1 MSVDYTTAPAPAYV
15 APAPA
20 PPQDKPD
27 DGNDAAAGDS
37 KAPDKNFTDIVYA
50 LLSKGGKTGS
60 ADSAAQASPLG
71 LFLKQATA
79 PAQAAAGTAIAQT
92 SPLNTVING
101 QGGAAAPATGA
112 SLSLDP
118 ATAKRLADFLNHLL
132 AGLPADQKNAV
143 MSALQSGNAKDL
155 SSALIATGL
164 TPEKLAAVIE
174 DLKKKDG
181 DGGDADLMAGTVQI
195 VAPPV
200 QRNPIFTPGALGI
213 QQPAKAAPAQKDGA
227 GGVDDGINDVDS
239 QVNPLLTDSNGD
251 TVGAAPVHGPAFDNV
266 LKIFEH
272 AQSSGAVPGTAPAPG
287 VASSP
292 ATGAPAQNPAFSAGL
307 STIPGAPGVT
317 GALDFS
323 GASSGQI
330 YPDGF
335 DWSQKND
342 GIGAASQ
349 AAGLTISGTAVM
361 TSLVSNAAQAI
372 TPHPAT
378 QIIATTII
386 KGSADGQSKDIT
398 VKLDPPELGKVE
410 IKMTIDKDAG
420 LKAHILVQKPET
432 YLMLQRDSHVLQRAL
447 SDAGL
452 DVGGNALNF
461 QMAQDNG
468 SSGQNSGGGGNGGG
482 SGYAGGGD
490 SGAGNVLETTMNWR
504 INPDTGQTHYN
515 IWA

>member
-15 APAPA
+15 APGPAPA
-20 PPQDKPD
+20 PDRQDDSND
-27 DGNDAAAGDS
+27 DATRASDS

-50 LLSKGGKTGS
+50 LLNKNST
-60 ADSAAQASPLG
+60 AHTSPLG
-71 LFLKQATA
+71 QFLKQATA
-79 PAQAAAGTAIAQT
+79 TAQT

-101 QGGAAAPATGA
+101 QDGTTATGGA

-118 ATAKRLADFLNHLL
+118 ATAKKLADFLNHLL

-164 TPEKLAAVIE
+164 TPEKLAALIE
-174 DLKKKDG
+174 DLKKKDSG
-181 DGGDADLMAGTVQI
+181 NEDLLAGTVQI

-200 QRNPIFTPGALGI
+200 QRNPIFTTGSLGI
-213 QQPAKAAPAQKDGA
+213 QQPAKTGPAQNGA
-227 GGVDDGINDVDS
+227 DGIDDLDS
-239 QVNPLLTDSNGD
+239 QVNPLMADSNGD
-251 TVGAAPVHGPAFDNV
+251 TVGATPAHGPGLDNV

-272 AQSSGAVPGTAPAPG
+272 AQSSGAVAGTTPVPGAAS
-287 VASSP
+287 SSP

-307 STIPGAPGVT
+307 STIPGTTDTT
-317 GALDFS
+317 GALNFAGS
-323 GASSGQI
+323 SSGQI

-342 GIGAASQ
+342 GIGAAAQ

-378 QIIATTII
+378 QIIATTIM

-420 LKAHILVQKPET
+420 LKAHILVEKPET

-447 SDAGL
+447 NDAGL
-452 DVGGNALNF
+452 DVGGNALSF
-461 QMAQDNG
+461 QMAQNG
-468 SSGQNSGGGGNGGG
+468 NASGQNSNGGSGNGG
-482 SGYAGGGD
+482 SGYT
-490 SGAGNVLETTMNWR
+490 GAGDNGADNVLETTMNWQ